1 MIAQRR
7 RRFRVSSSLS
17 ELYTDDSLSLSYA
30 PSLFL
35 SDLISVPPLPFAPP
49 FDRKQQHK
57 PVPEG
62 KDEGDVDL
70 VVELD
75 TSASRLPPAEE
86 VRVEMDDGLR
96 VVFDVVVRSAPVSH
110 TQSTRWEATEM
121 ISGLSN
127 GSEESWGQ
135 VVSVKE
141 RDREVKRT
149 AFVEP
154 QRIRTPHAVSENRC
168 SIVCD
173 GRDWGD
179 PTIAVAGVP
188 RAQEER
194 VGIAEVFWKFAK
206 EQSMT
211 KQLSAKLVSAHSI
224 VRYIVY
230 DRLGEAFA
238 DSRLF
243 RMSNQIL
250 LTFLAW
256 IRILIATRH
265 VPFAPHLQRATFNTR
280 FPHSASMSTS
290 EQTDRND

>member
-110 TQSTRWEATEM
+110 TQSTR
-121 ISGLSN
+121 
-127 GSEESWGQ
+127 
-135 VVSVKE
+135 
-141 RDREVKRT
+141 
-149 AFVEP
+149 
-154 QRIRTPHAVSENRC
+154 
-168 SIVCD
+168 
-173 GRDWGD
+173 
-179 PTIAVAGVP
+179 
-188 RAQEER
+188 
-194 VGIAEVFWKFAK
+194 
-206 EQSMT
+206 
-211 KQLSAKLVSAHSI
+211 
-224 VRYIVY
+224 
-230 DRLGEAFA
+230 
-238 DSRLF
+238 
-243 RMSNQIL
+243 
-250 LTFLAW
+250 
-256 IRILIATRH
+256 
-265 VPFAPHLQRATFNTR
+265 
-280 FPHSASMSTS
+280 
-290 EQTDRND
+290 